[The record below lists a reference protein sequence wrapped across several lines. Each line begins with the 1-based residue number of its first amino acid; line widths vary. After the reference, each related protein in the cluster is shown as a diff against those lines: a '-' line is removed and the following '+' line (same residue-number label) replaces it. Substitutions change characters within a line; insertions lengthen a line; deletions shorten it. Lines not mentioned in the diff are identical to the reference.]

1 MVDLPGPRMKKRIVV
16 AVPVLLLVVAA
27 VVFTNLFPFRQMLAA
42 DRSVAAAEQELAEME
57 AANLALETELAALKT
72 PEETERLAR
81 DELGYVFPG
90 EQGFV
95 VVSPDEE
102 SAVGAGEV
110 TEEELPDPRP
120 WYAPI
125 VDFLTGRDL
134 EG

>member
-1 MVDLPGPRMKKRIVV
+1 MKKWVV
-16 AVPVLLLVVAA
+16 IAIPVVLLLVAA

-42 DRSVAAAEQELAEME
+42 ERSVATAEQELASKLAEN
-57 AANLALETELAALKT
+57 AALEAELEALQT
-72 PEETERLAR
+72 PEEVERLAR

-102 SAVGAGEV
+102 VEAPQVATV
-110 TEEELPDPRP
+110 EEDLPEPRP

>member
-1 MVDLPGPRMKKRIVV
+1 MRKKVV
-16 AVPVLLLVVAA
+16 VIVPVLLLVVAA

-42 DRSVAAAEQELAEME
+42 DRAVAGAQQELASVT
-57 AANLALETELAALKT
+57 ATNAALEAELAALQT

-102 SAVGAGEV
+102 AAVG
-110 TEEELPDPRP
+110 EEAVDEALPEPRP

>member
-1 MVDLPGPRMKKRIVV
+1 MKKRVV
-16 AVPVLLLVVAA
+16 MAVPVLLLIVAA

-42 DRSVAAAEQELAEME
+42 ERSVTTAEQELAAKE
-57 AANLALETELAALKT
+57 AENAALEAELAALQT
-72 PEETERLAR
+72 PEETERIAR

-102 SAVGAGEV
+102 ADAPPV
-110 TEEELPDPRP
+110 TLVEEDLPEPRP

>member
-1 MVDLPGPRMKKRIVV
+1 MKKRIVV
-16 AVPVLLLVVAA
+16 FVPVLLLVVAA

-42 DRSVAAAEQELAEME
+42 DRAVASSEQELADRL
-57 AANLALETELAALKT
+57 ADNAALEADLAALQT

-95 VVSPDEE
+95 IVSPDEE
-102 SAVGAGEV
+102 PATDFEV
-110 TEEELPDPRP
+110 TEPDLPEPRP

>member
-1 MVDLPGPRMKKRIVV
+1 MKKRVV
-16 AVPVLLLVVAA
+16 IAVPVLLLIVAA

-42 DRSVAAAEQELAEME
+42 ERSVTTAEQDLDIKLAQN
-57 AANLALETELAALKT
+57 AALEAELAALQT
-72 PEETERLAR
+72 PEEVERIAR

-102 SAVGAGEV
+102 PDAPPV
-110 TEEELPDPRP
+110 TVVEEDLPEPRP